1 MPTIEQ
7 RIRDYLDENLPFA
20 PSAALGPDE
29 SLFDAGVL
37 DSIGV
42 MGLVSWLEREFDIIV
57 DDNDVIPENIDGIRV
72 LVSFVEGKLSEA
84 GLGG

>member
-7 RIRDYLDENLPFA
+7 RIRDYLNENLPFA
-20 PSAALGPDE
+20 PSEALDPDE

-57 DDNDVIPENIDGIRV
+57 DDNDVVPENIDGIRV